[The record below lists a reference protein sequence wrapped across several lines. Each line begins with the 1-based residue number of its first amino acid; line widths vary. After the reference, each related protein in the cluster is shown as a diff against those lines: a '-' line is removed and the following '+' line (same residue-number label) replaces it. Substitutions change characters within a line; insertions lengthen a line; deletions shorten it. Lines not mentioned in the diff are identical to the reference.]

1 MVSMNTNDI
10 RILRL
15 AAVKNKTGLSRSTI
29 YQYIKD
35 GAFPAQFKLG
45 VRCVGWSEQD
55 IIQWIQH
62 RTTV

>member
-1 MVSMNTNDI
+1 MVSVNKNDI

-35 GAFPAQFKLG
+35 GTFPSQFKLG

-55 IIQWIQH
+55 IIEWIH
-62 RTTV
+62 RKAAA